1 MIAINKL
8 LKDKGLF
15 IKAIVFIRIIAIN
28 LIGVFLP
35 IYFIKQISLLAFAYY
50 FIGYFIGT
58 FFSIYIFLYLMRHYA
73 LHVIYFLSVLSL
85 FISALLLDLKNE
97 TAVLFS
103 AIFLS
108 FSEKFFWLPFHII
121 YLFSERKKEKE
132 YAMINAIIHL
142 APFLCPLIG
151 LFIITNFGY
160 TSLFI
165 FTFFFYSLV
174 AIFFIL
180 SKALVNEIK
189 EMIRKQGIEFSFKPE
204 LSLKP
209 IYIADAL
216 RTNVLGILWPAIL
229 VLMNWKIDEIS
240 YLFSL
245 LSLSAGIFSIIYS
258 HYLIKNPYKLSSY
271 AFLIHAFSI
280 ILRTFPMNVFQTAGG
295 LLGYVSFSF
304 FDPHYMGYFYNR
316 VKKNFSE
323 LIRREMNFVYGYLFI
338 FFFSLIFYFYPYS
351 TFVFL
356 AVLTSLSSIYS
367 FYFFIKRK
375 KVYN

>member
-1 MIAINKL
+1 MITINKIL
-8 LKDKGLF
+8 NDKSFFLKT
-15 IKAIVFIRIIAIN
+15 IVFIRIIAIN

-35 IYFIKQISLLAFAYY
+35 IYFIKEISILAFAYY
-50 FIGYFIGT
+50 FMGYFIGT
-58 FFSIYIFLYLMRHYA
+58 FFSIYIFLYLMRLY
-73 LHVIYFLSVLSL
+73 LLPIIFFLSVLSL
-85 FISALLLDLKNE
+85 LISALLLDLKNE

-108 FSEKFFWLPFHII
+108 FSERFFWLPFHVI
-121 YLFSERKKEKE
+121 YLFLERKKEKE
-132 YAMINAIIHL
+132 YAIINAIIHL

-160 TSLFI
+160 NSLFL

-180 SKALVNEIK
+180 SKDLVNEIK
-189 EMIRKQGIEFSFKPE
+189 EMIKKQGIQFYFKQK

-209 IYIADAL
+209 IYLADVL
-216 RTNVLGILWPAIL
+216 RTNVLGILWPGIL

-258 HYLIKNPYKLSSY
+258 HYLVKNPYKLSSY
-271 AFLIHAFSI
+271 AFLIHSFSI
-280 ILRTFPMNVFQTAGG
+280 ILRTLPMNVFQITGG
-295 LLGYVSFSF
+295 LLGYISFSF

-316 VKKNFSE
+316 IKKDFSE
-323 LIRREMNFVYGYLFI
+323 LIKREMNFVYGYLFI

-375 KVYN
+375 KVYD